1 MILLMKN
8 VAILMSYVIKDRNR
22 IYSQVS
28 SEEALHHEQIWQKHM
43 IKNYINFGRVNKALI
58 HVTNNLID
66 SDNNM
71 YLPVDS
77 YTDINNIITGW
88 HNITL
93 KSVSNRSYGC
103 DETYTGKDLREE
115 TLYQLIYQFN

>member
-1 MILLMKN
+1 
-8 VAILMSYVIKDRNR
+8 
-22 IYSQVS
+22 
-28 SEEALHHEQIWQKHM
+28 M
-43 IKNYINFGRVNKALI
+43 IKNYINFGSVNKALI

-71 YLPVDS
+71 CLPVDS

-93 KSVSNRSYGC
+93 KSVSDRSYGC